1 MAMNDADIFAALVPV
16 VEALDQLGVVYHLG
30 GSVASSIYGIPR
42 ATIDADIVADLKLEH
57 VQALVSQ
64 LKPEYYIDADAVSDA
79 IKHSSSFNAIHLV
92 TMLKVDVFILKALPF
107 EQEEFRRM
115 RQETLVEG
123 TRPFYVAS
131 PEDTILHKL
140 TWYKMG
146 GEVSDRQWNDILGVL
161 KVQGSNL
168 DMDYL
173 QKWARVLEVSDL
185 LMRAFEDAGLE
196 EA

>member
-1 MAMNDADIFAALVPV
+1 MCN
-16 VEALDQLGVVYHLG
+16 H
-30 GSVASSIYGIPR
+30 SI
-42 ATIDADIVADLKLEH
+42 
-57 VQALVSQ
+57 SQ
-64 LKPEYYIDADAVSDA
+64 LKPEYYIDADTVKDA
-79 IKHSSSFNAIHLV
+79 IRHSSSFNAVHLA

-123 TRPFYVAS
+123 VRPFYVAS

-161 KVQGSNL
+161 KVQGTNL
-168 DMDYL
+168 EMDYL
-173 QKWARVLEVSDL
+173 QQWAKVLEVSNL
-185 LMRAFEDAGLE
+185 LMRALEDAGLE
-196 EA
+196 GGISH